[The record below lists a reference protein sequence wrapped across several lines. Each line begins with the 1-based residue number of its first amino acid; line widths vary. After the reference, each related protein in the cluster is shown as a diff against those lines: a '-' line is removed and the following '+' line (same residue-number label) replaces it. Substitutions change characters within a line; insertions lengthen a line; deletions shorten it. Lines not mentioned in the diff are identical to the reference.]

1 MPVTFEDPEVVRR
14 VLELRYRHGLGYRR
28 IAELLRL
35 GSHNVA
41 WRICRN
47 FERGLIELNED
58 GTVRFNEAPKGVIRL
73 QAEGRWDPRTRRL
86 SFRQALPP

>member
-1 MPVTFEDPEVVRR
+1 MPVTFEGPEVVRR
-14 VLELRYRHGLGYRR
+14 VLELRYKHGMGYRR
-28 IAELLRL
+28 IASALGL

-58 GTVRFNEAPKGVIRL
+58 GTVRFNEVPKGVIRL
-73 QAEGRWDPRTRRL
+73 QAEGKWDPRARRP
-86 SFRQALPP
+86 RARE